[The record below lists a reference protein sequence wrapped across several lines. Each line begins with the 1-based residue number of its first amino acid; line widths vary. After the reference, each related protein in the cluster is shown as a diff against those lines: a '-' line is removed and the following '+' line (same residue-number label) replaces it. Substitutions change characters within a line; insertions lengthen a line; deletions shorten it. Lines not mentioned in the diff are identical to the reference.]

1 TTKGKIMNAG
11 ISSLLKKTLLFS
23 GALFLGW
30 AAKAQTSGSNMAS
43 DTTHRPGMYRHWRG
57 GGRNGG
63 HSLAK
68 RDGFRRGQNGF
79 RPDDGSG
86 GRRWADRGA
95 GIRYTPEQR
104 KQVMAINKDY
114 RQKSADLFKKDNIT
128 LREYKAGLV
137 ALSKE
142 KKSKLEGLLTQQ
154 QKDERTARMSRM
166 SENSQ
171 VRQAAFL
178 ERLKLRLSLSDDQV
192 AKIKT
197 GENNWRSQLKALH
210 DNDNLLPQQKREQ
223 MMDLM
228 TKQKEVIK
236 SALTPEQ
243 QTKFDEMSRRR
254 GPRGPMGPRGPRG
267 EHRPAGGP
275 QDAPGGTLSTSE
287 ETK

>member
-1 TTKGKIMNAG
+1 M
-11 ISSLLKKTLLFS
+11 
-23 GALFLGW
+23 
-30 AAKAQTSGSNMAS
+30 
-43 DTTHRPGMYRHWRG
+43 
-57 GGRNGG
+57 
-63 HSLAK
+63 
-68 RDGFRRGQNGF
+68 
-79 RPDDGSG
+79 
-86 GRRWADRGA
+86 
-95 GIRYTPEQR
+95 
-104 KQVMAINKDY
+104 MAINKDF
-114 RQKSADLFKKDNIT
+114 RQKSEDLFKKDNIT

-197 GENNWRSQLKALH
+197 GENNLHSQLKALH

-275 QDAPGGTLSTSE
+275 TNDPGGSPSSSE